1 MSAKDVED
9 TDSKDGPTKP
19 SRNRDRDEELEAVGK
34 SPTRDGAGSKDSK
47 PKQRESA
54 ARSAAAAAV
63 DANAGWFDASPK
75 KGRRNA
81 PIAVD
86 EPEDEDE
93 EEQTQRAS
101 MRKNKHGGDDDD
113 DILLIPDMEEDG
125 EGFQGGG
132 DARVAQAPRNVHRK
146 IPTLAELENAVQATM
161 PTVHEGGFDL
171 AVLTATLVPAAGL
184 EEKDEAWDF
193 DGLLR
198 EVTDELTSTPKTV
211 ISATISSTMVASL
224 AKEKK
229 SKDAGSAS
237 KPKASGGKR

>member
-1 MSAKDVED
+1 MSAKDVD
-9 TDSKDGPTKP
+9 DIDAKAGPTKP
-19 SRNRDRDEELEAVGK
+19 SRNRAGDDEMEAVGK
-34 SPTRDGAGSKDSK
+34 SGRTSTGENKGGNADAK

-54 ARSAAAAAV
+54 ARAAAV
-63 DANAGWFDASPK
+63 NDGSGWFDAAPK

-81 PIAVD
+81 PIVVD
-86 EPEDEDE
+86 EPEE
-93 EEQTQRAS
+93 EEEKQEVQRS
-101 MRKNKHGGDDDD
+101 TKSKNKHGDDDD
-113 DILLIPDMEEDG
+113 DIMVIPDMEEEGD
-125 EGFQGGG
+125 GFQLSG
-132 DARVAQAPRNVHRK
+132 DSRVAQAPRNVLRK

-161 PTVHEGGFDL
+161 PTVHEGGLDL

-211 ISATISSTMVASL
+211 ISSTISSSTVAAL

-229 SKDAGSAS
+229 ALDKVDKSKS
-237 KPKASGGKR
+237 KPTKR